1 MRRKVSKGAP
11 LAVFCL
17 PLFNDARMSLP
28 VTAHHNS
35 RHALIYLGLGANL
48 GEPEASLC
56 AAAATIATW
65 PEVSQ
70 ARLSSR
76 YRSAPIDSSGDDYVN
91 AVLEIQT
98 SIPALSLLD
107 RLQALELQHGRERPY
122 QNAPRTLDLDILLYQ
137 QQELKTPRLT
147 LPHPRLH
154 LRAFV
159 LLPLLELAP
168 DLNLPGLAAAQHY
181 LASVAGQA
189 ISLLPGSQII
199 DYFKPI
205 SS

>member
-1 MRRKVSKGAP
+1 
-11 LAVFCL
+11 
-17 PLFNDARMSLP
+17 MSLP
-28 VTAHHNS
+28 HTAHLNS
-35 RHALIYLGLGANL
+35 SQSLVYLGLGANL
-48 GEPEASLC
+48 GQPEASLC
-56 AAAATIATW
+56 AAAASIAAW

-91 AVLEIQT
+91 AVLEIDT
-98 SIPALSLLD
+98 SLAALTLLE

-122 QNAPRTLDLDILLYQ
+122 HNAPRTLDLDILLYQ
-137 QQELKTPRLT
+137 QQELKTARLN

-168 DLNLPGLAAAQHY
+168 DIHIPGLAAAQHY
-181 LASVAGQA
+181 LASVADQA
-189 ISLLPGSQII
+189 ISLIPGSQVIA
-199 DYFKPI
+199 YTKPI
-205 SS
+205 LS